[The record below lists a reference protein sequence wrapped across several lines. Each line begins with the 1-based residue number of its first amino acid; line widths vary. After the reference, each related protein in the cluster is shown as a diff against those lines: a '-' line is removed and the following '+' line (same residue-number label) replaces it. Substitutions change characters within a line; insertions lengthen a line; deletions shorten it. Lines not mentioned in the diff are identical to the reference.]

1 MLYVTSYKVQ
11 DSMKLGYTKP
21 LYILPFDHRASFLK
35 KMFGIEN
42 RQPTDQETKTVADFK
57 AVIYEGFKLAVDN
70 GSVPKEYAAILID
83 EQFGDAIIT
92 DAVRSGY
99 TVCLATEKSG
109 QDEFDFEYGEQFAV
123 HIDKY
128 KPKIVKALV
137 RYNPEDDP
145 ALNARQREK
154 LKQLSDF
161 CHGNGYKFIIEPLI
175 PATPKQLA
183 SVGNDEKR
191 YDHEIRPALAVA
203 MVEQLQT
210 GGVEPD
216 IWKIEGLAAAAD
228 YQAIIKQIKSGGR
241 DKASVIILGRGA
253 DDGQVEAWLKAGS
266 GVEGVIGFAVGRTIF
281 WQALVEYKEGNLSR
295 EQAVEQIAKKYIH
308 FYDVFT
314 S

>member
-1 MLYVTSYKVQ
+1 
-11 DSMKLGYTKP
+11 MKKEIGYEKP

-109 QDEFDFEYGEQFAV
+109 QDEFDFEYGDSFTE

-128 KPKIVKALV
+128 QPAIVKALV
-137 RYNPEDDP
+137 RYNPKDDA

-154 LKQLSDF
+154 LKRLSDF

-175 PATPKQLA
+175 PATPAQLT
-183 SVGNDEKR
+183 SVDNDEKR
-191 YDHEIRPALAVA
+191 YDHEVRPTLAVA
-203 MVEQLQT
+203 MVEQLQN

-216 IWKIEGLAAAAD
+216 IWKIEGLAVAAD

-241 DKASVIILGRGA
+241 KKASAIILGRGA
-253 DDGQVEAWLKAGS
+253 NDGQVEEWLQAGRQVD
-266 GVEGVIGFAVGRTIF
+266 GIIGFAVGRTIF
-281 WQALVEYKEGNLSR
+281 WQPLVDYRDGSLSR
-295 EQAVEQIAKKYIH
+295 EQAVEQIAKNYIH